1 MNKEKVKTD
10 LKNILKFTTEDLD
23 KLQIF
28 HDELLKFNKKYN
40 LISKSTEH
48 NVWHR
53 HILDSAQIVK
63 YIDFEQSRSISD
75 MGTGAGFPGIILAIF
90 NKNPKFHV
98 KLYEK
103 SSVKCD
109 FLDNVRSKIDVD
121 FDIFGDYKREDIT
134 SYYVVSRAF
143 KKLEEII
150 RISREII
157 KVNHK
162 LIILKGKNA
171 ENEINRLK
179 HHKSFIYKIEKSI
192 TDVESKI
199 LIIEIKIKYEVLY
212 G

>member
-1 MNKEKVKTD
+1 MNKEKVETD
-10 LKNILKFTTEDLD
+10 LKNILKFSTEDLD

-150 RISREII
+150 RISREMI

-162 LIILKGKNA
+162 LIILKGRNA
-171 ENEINRLK
+171 ENEINKLK
-179 HHKSFIYKIEKSI
+179 PYLNFMYKVESSI
-192 TDVESKI
+192 TDPDSKI
-199 LIIEIKIKYEVLY
+199 LVIEIKK
-212 G
+212 